1 MSFRKIKTELLVKL
15 AKGICRLPLS
25 FQMVLGRGLGHLFS
39 RLPNKRKQIAKTNLM
54 HCFPDLDPQGIKS
67 LLHANLLATGQ
78 GVAEM
83 MAALWVSDKQVNKRF
98 QIKGMDVLTAALQ
111 GGQGVLLMSCH
122 TTSIEW
128 GIRGLNAAL
137 SAAELPVGH
146 MLARANNNKILE
158 AHYLKAREAFVEKV
172 IDKKDLRS
180 LIKSIKSGHGVY
192 YAPDQNFSYQCEF
205 IPFFGQAAA
214 TAVGPAKLAHSGKIT
229 VIPWFCFR
237 TGSME
242 WTIEICP
249 ELPSMGSA
257 NFIQALTEMNQLFEE
272 KIKQH
277 PEQYLWVHRRFKN
290 QPEGVEGIY

>member
-1 MSFRKIKTELLVKL
+1 MVAL
-15 AKGICRLPLS
+15 AKGICHLPLP
-25 FQMVLGRGLGHLFS
+25 FQMMLGRGLGHLFS
-39 RLPNKRKQIAKTNLM
+39 RLPNKRKQIAQTNLK
-54 HCFPDLDPQGIKS
+54 HCFPALEPQAIKK
-67 LLHANLLATGQ
+67 LLHTNLLATGQ

-83 MAALWVSDKQVNKRF
+83 MAALWAKDNQMNNRF
-98 QIKGMDVLTAALQ
+98 QIKGMDVLTQALQ
-111 GGQGVLLMSCH
+111 DGQGVLLMSCH

-137 SAAELPVGH
+137 KAADLPIGH

-158 AHYLKAREAFVEKV
+158 AHYIKARKAFVEKV
-172 IDKKDLRS
+172 IDKKDIRS

-205 IPFFGQAAA
+205 IPFFGQTAA
-214 TAVGPAKLAHSGKIT
+214 TAVGPAKLAHSGKLK

-237 TGSME
+237 TGPCA
-242 WTIEICP
+242 WQIEICP

-257 NFIQALTEMNQLFEE
+257 NFTQALTEMNQLFES
-272 KIKQH
+272 KISQY